1 MTRAEDFINLNEYP
15 IHDPQNA
22 VRAELLVRC
31 KKQMREEGV
40 SVLPQFL
47 SEAGLKKL
55 VEESVG
61 LAGEAYHS
69 TVKGNAY
76 LEDVPQGLPQEHP
89 MRLEDTTSLGVLAY
103 DQIPKE
109 SGLRKVYQW
118 KPFVDFVSEIIGRGP
133 LYEYACP
140 LGAIN
145 VAVMKQGD
153 YLRWHFD
160 QSDFVVSINLQ
171 DPDEGGKFEYVRNI
185 RNPHDPC
192 YREVKELLL
201 GNRKNVEEL
210 HNPPGCLVLFEGRHT
225 IHRVTEIRGKQLR
238 LIALY
243 GYALAPEVTS
253 TDYLR
258 KIRYGRTH

>member
-1 MTRAEDFINLNEYP
+1 MQKAEDFIRLDLYP
-15 IHDPQNA
+15 IHEENNPL
-22 VRAELLVRC
+22 RTKLLSQF

-40 SVLPQFL
+40 AVLPNFL
-47 SEAGLKKL
+47 SDLGLKNL
-55 VEESVG
+55 VQESVG
-61 LAGEAYHS
+61 LAGEAFHS

-76 LEDVPQGLPQEHP
+76 LEDVPEDLPSDHP
-89 MRLEDTTSLGVLAY
+89 MRLEDTTSLAVLAY

-118 KPFVDFVSEIIGRGP
+118 KPFVDFVGEIIGRGP

-145 VAVMKQGD
+145 VAVMKDQD

-171 DPDEGGKFEYVRNI
+171 DSEEGGKFEYVRNI
-185 RNPHDPC
+185 RSQNDPC
-192 YREVKELLL
+192 YQEVKELLL
-201 GNRKNVEEL
+201 GSRKNVEVL

-225 IHRVTEIRGKQLR
+225 IHRVTEIKGKKLR
-238 LIALY
+238 LMSLY
-243 GYALAPEVTS
+243 GYALAPHFTS
-253 TDYLR
+253 TDYL
-258 KIRYGRTH
+258 I